1 MNAIRVA
8 LVVSALTGIVSGQ
21 AFEAAS
27 IRENPEATKGGLR
40 SIIAPNPGS
49 VTLRNTTLREAIR
62 WAYDGPGARIGVL
75 GGPEW
80 ADSVK
85 YDIVARPA
93 AASST
98 DQLRLMLRVLLADRF
113 NLVVRADKKES
124 AVYFLTVDSKGHKLQ
139 PSKTKDARRVQ
150 PDAAGIAFQN
160 VTMNDLQLY
169 LLNLQG
175 IDRPVV
181 NRTGLD
187 GAFDFKVAALAGTD
201 SDEARKAASGGVNF
215 TVFVDALKTLGL
227 RLEPGTVPLD
237 VITIEKAERPSEN

>member
-8 LVVSALTGIVSGQ
+8 LVVSALTGIVYGQ

-27 IRENPEATKGGLR
+27 IRENLDATKGKLR
-40 SIIAPNPGS
+40 SVIAPNPGS

-62 WAYDGPGARIGVL
+62 WAYDEPGARIGVL
-75 GGPEW
+75 GGPDW

-93 AASST
+93 AASS
-98 DQLRLMLRVLLADRF
+98 DGQLRLMLRALLADRF
-113 NLVVRADKKES
+113 KLVVRTDRKDNS
-124 AVYFLTVDSKGHKLQ
+124 VYFLTVDPKGHKLQ

-175 IDRPVV
+175 IDRPVL

-187 GAFDFKVAALAGTD
+187 GTFDFKVAALTGTD
-201 SDEARKAASGGVNF
+201 SDEARKAATGGVNF
-215 TVFVDALKTLGL
+215 TVFADALKALGL
-227 RLEPGTVPLD
+227 RLEPGAVPLD
-237 VITIEKAERPSEN
+237 VITIEKAEKPTEN

>member
-8 LVVSALTGIVSGQ
+8 LVASALTGIVYGQ

-27 IRENPEATKGGLR
+27 IRENPDATKGKLR
-40 SIIAPNPGS
+40 SVIAPNPGS

-62 WAYDGPGARIGVL
+62 WAYDEPGARIGVL

-80 ADSVK
+80 ADTVK
-85 YDIVARPA
+85 YDIVARPGT
-93 AASST
+93 ASS
-98 DQLRLMLRVLLADRF
+98 DVQLRLMLRALLADRF
-113 NLVVRADKKES
+113 KLVVRADKKES
-124 AVYFLTVDSKGHKLQ
+124 SVYFLTVDPKGHMLQ
-139 PSKTKDARRVQ
+139 PSKTKEPRRVQ
-150 PDAAGIAFQN
+150 PDAAGISFQN

-175 IDRPVV
+175 IDRPVL
-181 NRTGLD
+181 NRTALE
-187 GAFDFKVAALAGTD
+187 GAFDFKVAALIGTD
-201 SDEARKAASGGVNF
+201 SDESRKAASGGVNF
-215 TVFVDALKTLGL
+215 AAFVDALKPLGL